1 MIITLSFGRLICLL
15 FELFAT
21 KNHEFVISEPIT
33 TLIFWYIQRIKPTKA
48 IWSLGVC
55 FLSYL
60 PFFEGVRRYTL
71 VLKTAVP
78 GMCCLWYAHGRCYR
92 AQILSFTFH
101 HAFKVRT
108 THMHIFER
116 EIETEGAWCA
126 IACMW

>member
-78 GMCCLWYAHGRCYR
+78 GMCCLWYAHGSLPLGGVIG
-92 AQILSFTFH
+92 ADFEFH
-101 HAFKVRT
+101 FSSRVQSANDT
-108 THMHIFER
+108 D
-116 EIETEGAWCA
+116 AYL
-126 IACMW
+126 